1 MCQSLGLGNF
11 VAFPSA
17 RFASSPSSHLGYE
30 MFNFPEFHQFKQ
42 NIPSLILVHC
52 QKAEIVVCSCSS
64 CCPNAV
70 CLAVSGFWLTFF
82 HSLLIYLSSL
92 LKTPCSRSCSS
103 WWGKVRVKV
112 KLNARAT
119 LATTGTVKGKCL
131 NHLKLQRHRS
141 VTLANCNTVCLME
154 CLACLRTSLSLSGCP
169 SSCLC

>member
-1 MCQSLGLGNF
+1 MCQSSEF
-11 VAFPSA
+11 CCFPVCPPRLSPLL
-17 RFASSPSSHLGYE
+17 SSGVWIV
-30 MFNFPEFHQFKQ
+30 NFPEFCQFIQ
-42 NIPSLILVHC
+42 NILSLILGCC
-52 QKAEIVVCSCSS
+52 QKAEIVVCSPS
-64 CCPNAV
+64 CCLNSV
-70 CLAVSGFWLTFF
+70 CHAVSGFWLTFF
-82 HSLLIYLSSL
+82 HSLLIYLLSL
-92 LKTPCSRSCSS
+92 LKTQRSRSCSS

-169 SSCLC
+169 SSPLC